1 MSLRNVNVK
10 ENCEI
15 IIFDSLN
22 EGLFTVNKDWN
33 ITFFN
38 KRAEEI
44 TGISREK
51 AIGKLCRSIFHSN
64 VCDANCLLKE
74 AIRNNKSISNRK
86 IYIINSDGCRIP
98 LLING
103 SPLKDEKGNIIGGV
117 ETFQDISE
125 IEELKKEL
133 KGKYSYYDFVTIDKK
148 LLKIL
153 EILPQI
159 ARSDSNI
166 LITGESGTGKELI
179 ARAIHNLSNRKEHL
193 LVPVSLGAL
202 PENLVEAE
210 LFGYAKGAFTG
221 AYKPQK
227 GKFVHAEKGTIFL
240 DEIGD
245 IPLQTQ
251 VKLLRTIQER
261 VIQPLGSNDTINI
274 DVRIVSATNKDLE
287 KMMKTGQFRE
297 DLYYRI
303 NVVNVHLSPL
313 RERKSDIPLLINYF
327 IEKFNIIKEKNIQGI
342 APDALA
348 VLAAYNYPGNIRE
361 LENII
366 EFCFIMTKGALIT
379 IRSLPEKFKVR
390 ENNEIIMP
398 VSLKQIEKKAIL
410 ESLKRNN
417 YKVMATCREL
427 GISKDTLRRKRKQFG
442 IPK

>member
-1 MSLRNVNVK
+1 MK

-22 EGLFTVNKDWN
+22 EGLFTVDKDWN

-179 ARAIHNLSNRKEHL
+179 ARALHNLSNRKEHL

-313 RERKSDIPLLINYF
+313 RERKGDIPLLINHF

-379 IRSLPEKFKVR
+379 IQSLPEKFKVR

>member
-1 MSLRNVNVK
+1 MR
-10 ENCEI
+10 ENCET

-22 EGLFTVNKDWN
+22 EGLFTVDKDWN

-44 TGISREK
+44 TGIPREK
-51 AIGKLCRSIFHSN
+51 AIGNLCRSIFHSN

-133 KGKYSYYDFVTIDKK
+133 KGKYSYYDFVTTDKK
-148 LLKIL
+148 LLKTL

-179 ARAIHNLSNRKEHL
+179 ARAIHNLSNRNEHL

-261 VIQPLGSNDTINI
+261 VIQPLGSNDMINI
-274 DVRIVSATNKDLE
+274 NVRIVSATNKDLE
-287 KMMKTGQFRE
+287 EMMKSGGFRE

-303 NVVNVHLSPL
+303 NVVNIHLSPL
-313 RERKSDIPLLINYF
+313 RERKGDIPLLINHF

-342 APDALA
+342 TPDALA
-348 VLAAYNYPGNIRE
+348 VLAAYNYPGNVRE

-366 EFCFIMTKGALIT
+366 EFCFIMTKGNLLT
-379 IRSLPEKFKVR
+379 IKSLPEKFKVR
-390 ENNEIIMP
+390 ENNEIISP
-398 VSLKQIEKKAIL
+398 LSLKQIEKKAIL

-417 YKVMATCREL
+417 YKVMTTCREL